1 MNDWPPKL
9 TVGASIGIALSV
21 PGDTVDEL
29 LRNADVAMYT
39 AKGAGRGR
47 SALFEPDKTR
57 LAQRIA
63 EAQAAIAARRQEL
76 LAAAN
81 DAEEKRV
88 LDNAAFSLLALAQCF
103 SMSQVIAHR
112 GVEHRSA
119 V

>member
-1 MNDWPPKL
+1 MNDGTSSPKQL
-9 TVGASIGIALSV
+9 TSDWKNLFIA
-21 PGDTVDEL
+21 
-29 LRNADVAMYT
+29 
-39 AKGAGRGR
+39 
-47 SALFEPDKTR
+47 ALFEPDKTR